1 MIKLKSVEIE
11 NFRSIIAQPLA
22 LDFDDLTVIV
32 GPNNC
37 GKSNILRGLQLFFT
51 GLIEGNPYTTEIDYP
66 KSESLSPKAQTKITV
81 TVEYDPGKEVSIK
94 KALEELEKESDQS
107 RLDENL
113 VRLRLSYSKNGVESW
128 QFLGKKGA
136 RNIRKDLIHRVK
148 ESVTQAI
155 IFKYIPV
162 GRDSLES
169 ITHEISSE
177 LIKTIFSGWS
187 GAVQKRKEI
196 NDAIFSL
203 IGKLSPE
210 LKASSGSVTGS
221 IRQVFSEIEN
231 LELRLPFENLE
242 EMLPNL
248 MPIVRDTAETGL
260 KSKGAGI
267 QTSSLLFLLKY
278 LADNH
283 PQRHNARVTFIW
295 AVEEP
300 ESFLHPTKQKAM
312 ADMLIGFSKEVQ
324 TLITTHCAH
333 FVPRSNVGVNT
344 YVVEKQNDAPFSTML
359 IGTEYELARQT
370 LGVSLLDSMSMYPL
384 NLVVEGPS
392 DEILLQG
399 AMEKLAE
406 DSPLSPS
413 DVKFFPAGNA
423 MSATYLFESIR
434 NFSDSQTIVKLIIDG
449 DEAGKKA
456 VDGLNGRAKRDG
468 IKWDSNKDYFQL
480 ALDIENLLSENVKRK
495 LHKERPAQVQL
506 VENVNGKITS
516 FKVIEN
522 KKSNATRALEIGEKD
537 DLANFKDLFDKIAA
551 SMA

>member
-1 MIKLKSVEIE
+1 MIKLKSIEIE
-11 NFRSIIAQPLA
+11 NFRSVIAQPLV

-94 KALEELEKESDQS
+94 KALEDLEKETDQS
-107 RLDENL
+107 RLDGNL

-136 RNIRKDLIHRVK
+136 RNIRKDLIHKVK

-155 IFKYIPV
+155 VFKYIPV

-196 NDAIFSL
+196 NDAISSL

-344 YVVEKQNDAPFSTML
+344 YVVDKQNDAPFSTIL

-406 DSPLSPS
+406 DSPFSLA

-423 MSATYLFESIR
+423 NSATYLFESIR

-449 DEAGKKA
+449 DEAGRKA
-456 VDGLNGRAKRDG
+456 VEGLNGRAKRDG

-480 ALDIENLLSENVKRK
+480 ALDIENLLSDNVKRK
-495 LHKERPAQVQL
+495 LHNERPAQVQL

-522 KKSNATRALEIGEKD
+522 KKSNATRALEICDRD

-551 SMA
+551 SMV

>member
-11 NFRSIIAQPLA
+11 NFRSIVGEALA

-37 GKSNILRGLQLFFT
+37 GKSNILRALQLFFT
-51 GLIEGNPYTTEIDYP
+51 GRVEGAPYTTDIDYP
-66 KSESLSPKAQTKITV
+66 KSEALSPKSQTKITV
-81 TVEYDPGKEVSIK
+81 TIEYNPLKEVSIK
-94 KALEELEKESDQS
+94 KSLDELERESGQD
-107 RLDENL
+107 RLDGNL
-113 VRLRLSYSKNGVESW
+113 VRLRLSYSKNGVDSW
-128 QFLGKKGA
+128 QFLGRKGA
-136 RNIRKDLIHRVK
+136 RNIRKDLIHKVK
-148 ESVTQAI
+148 DAVIQST

-196 NDAIFSL
+196 NDAIESL

-210 LKASSGSVTGS
+210 LKSSSGSVTGS
-221 IRQVFSEIEN
+221 IRQVFSEIKN

-242 EMLPNL
+242 EMLPSL
-248 MPIVRDTAETGL
+248 MPMVSDTAETGL

-283 PQRHNARVTFIW
+283 PQRYNARVTFIW

-312 ADMLIGFSKEVQ
+312 SDMLVGFSKEVQ

-333 FVPRSNVGVNT
+333 FVPRDSQGTKT
-344 YVVEKQNDAPFSTML
+344 YVVDKMFDSPFSTKI
-359 IGTEYELARQT
+359 IGTSYELARQT
-370 LGVSLLDSMSMYPL
+370 LGVSLLDSMAMYPL
-384 NLVVEGPS
+384 NIIVEGPS

-399 AMEKLAE
+399 AMIKLGE
-406 DSPLSPS
+406 NSPLSSS

-423 MSATYLFESIR
+423 ISATYLFESIR
-434 NFSDSQTIVKLIIDG
+434 NFSDNKTIVKLILDG
-449 DEAGKKA
+449 DESGKKA
-456 VDGLNGRAKRDG
+456 LDGLNGRAKRDS
-468 IKWDSNKDYFQL
+468 IKWESNKDYFQL
-480 ALDIENLLSENVKRK
+480 PLDIENLLSNRVKRQ
-495 LHKERPAQVQL
+495 LHAEKPAQIQL
-506 VENVNGKITS
+506 TEDINGKITS
-516 FKVIEN
+516 FKVLDN
-522 KKSNATRALEIGEKD
+522 KKKNAKRAIEISNTD
-537 DLANFKDLFDKIAA
+537 DLEGFKILFKKIED
-551 SMA
+551 SMN